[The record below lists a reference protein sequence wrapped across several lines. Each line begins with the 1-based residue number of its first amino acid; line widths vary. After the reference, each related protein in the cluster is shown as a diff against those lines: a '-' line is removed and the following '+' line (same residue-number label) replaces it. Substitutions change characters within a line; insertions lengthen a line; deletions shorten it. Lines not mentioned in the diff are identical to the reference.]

1 MGTVPIPSTGTVDV
15 RQQVREFLTS
25 RRGRITPEQAGL
37 PAWGTNRKVT
47 GLRRE
52 EVALL
57 AGVSVEYYVRLERGN
72 LGGVSEAVLDAVA
85 NALQLDEAEHA
96 HLHDLARAS
105 DHPRRGAR
113 QPGRVVRPPVQWM
126 LDAMTGTAAYVR
138 NARTDILA
146 ANDLARAL
154 YAPVYA
160 MPGRPNVARF
170 VFLDPGGPD
179 FFIEWD
185 KVAWEAAALL
195 RMTAAEFPYDHS
207 LTELIGE
214 LCTRSE
220 HFRRLWAAH
229 DVRLHRTGVKRFRHP
244 VAGDLTLT
252 YEGMD
257 VATDPGLRLNAYFA
271 EPGTESA
278 ERFALLA
285 SWASTPSPEP
295 APAAVPTSD

>member
-1 MGTVPIPSTGTVDV
+1 MGVVDI
-15 RQQVREFLTS
+15 RQEVREFLTS
-25 RRGRITPEQAGL
+25 RRARVTPEQAGL
-37 PAWGTNRKVT
+37 PAWGTNRRVP

-72 LGGVSEAVLDAVA
+72 LSGVSESVLDAVA
-85 NALQLDEAEHA
+85 GALQLDEAEHA

-105 DHPRRGAR
+105 DHSRAGAR
-113 QPGRVVRPPVQWM
+113 QPGRAVRPPVQWL
-126 LDAMTGTAAYVR
+126 LDSMSGTAAYVR
-138 NARTDILA
+138 NARTDLLA
-146 ANDLARAL
+146 TNALARAL
-154 YAPVYA
+154 YAPLYA

-170 VFLDPGGPD
+170 VFLDPGAPD

-195 RMTAAEFPYDHS
+195 RMTAAEFPYDHG
-207 LTELIGE
+207 LTGLIGE

-220 HFRRLWAAH
+220 HFGRLWANH

-244 VAGDLTLT
+244 IAGELTLAF
-252 YEGMD
+252 EGMD

-285 SWASTPSPEP
+285 SWSASPSPEP
-295 APAAVPTSD
+295 QQATAPN

>member
-1 MGTVPIPSTGTVDV
+1 MGVVDI

-25 RRGRITPEQAGL
+25 RRARITPEQAGL
-37 PAWGTNRKVT
+37 PAWGTNRRVP

-72 LGGVSEAVLDAVA
+72 LGGASEPVLDAIA
-85 NALQLDEAEHA
+85 AALQLDEAERT

-105 DHPRRGAR
+105 DRTRAGVR
-113 QPGRVVRPPVQWM
+113 QPGRVVRPPVQWL
-126 LDAMTGTAAYVR
+126 LDSMTGTAAYVR
-138 NARTDILA
+138 TARTDILA
-146 ANDLARAL
+146 ANSLARAL
-154 YAPVYA
+154 YAPVHA

-170 VFLDPGGPD
+170 IFLDQGAPD

-185 KVAWEAAALL
+185 KVAWEATALL
-195 RMTAAEFPYDHS
+195 RMTAAEFPYDHG
-207 LTELIGE
+207 LTELVGE

-220 HFRRLWAAH
+220 HFRRLWATH

-244 VAGDLTLT
+244 VVGDLTLA

-257 VATDPGLRLNAYFA
+257 VATDPGLRLNAYVA

-285 SWASTPSPEP
+285 SWASTPSPERTP
-295 APAAVPTSD
+295 QPTERS

>member
-1 MGTVPIPSTGTVDV
+1 MGVVDI
-15 RQQVREFLTS
+15 RQQAREFLTS
-25 RRGRITPEQAGL
+25 RRARITPDQAGL

-85 NALQLDEAEHA
+85 GALQLDEAERA

-105 DHPRRGAR
+105 DHPRGGVR
-113 QPGRVVRPPVQWM
+113 QAGRVVRPPVQWL
-126 LDAMTGTAAYVR
+126 LDSMTGTAAYVR
-138 NARTDILA
+138 NARTDLLA
-146 ANDLARAL
+146 ANSLARAL

-160 MPGRPNVARF
+160 MPGRPSIARF
-170 VFLDPGGPD
+170 VFLDPGAPD

-195 RMTAAEFPYDHS
+195 RMTAAEFPYDHG
-207 LTELIGE
+207 LTELVGE

-220 HFRRLWAAH
+220 HFRRLWANH

-244 VAGDLTLT
+244 LVGELTLS

-285 SWASTPSPEP
+285 SWAATPELASG
-295 APAAVPTSD
+295 